1 MPSGANS
8 ARREKVSG
16 PPPTFFLDRQIGKY
30 VVANALKTAGATVEV
45 HDDHFPQ
52 ETEDVVWIPAIAARG
67 WVLVTRDQHIRYN
80 ALERAAYASAKLRGF
95 IVTGKG
101 MGGTEFAELMVAC
114 LPQMTRK
121 VARVQGPLL
130 YTISRGGNFTRLKV

>member
-8 ARREKVSG
+8 APREKGGG

-30 VVANALKTAGATVEV
+30 VVAGALRKAGAIVEV

-67 WVLVTRDQHIRYN
+67 WVLITRDQNIRYN
-80 ALERAAYASAKLRGF
+80 ALERAAYSSAKLRGF

-101 MGGTEFAELMVAC
+101 MGGAEFAELMVAC
-114 LPQMTRK
+114 LPRMTRK
-121 VARVQGPLL
+121 VSRAQGPLL
-130 YTISRGGNFTRLKV
+130 YTISRGGNFARLKV